1 MLKNK
6 WVKEVLEWVMCF
18 IIAYAVYLIINY
30 FIGTIA
36 GIKQASM
43 YPTAKD
49 GDRVVI
55 SRRVLFNKSI
65 NRADVVILEAP
76 LDVENNN
83 EKFAIY
89 EEKTG
94 IGLFTYKIMGVGKR
108 SYIKRVIGLPGEH
121 IYIAETGEVYI
132 DNKILDEPYLI
143 EGLKTPRT
151 GNYYDVMIPEG
162 YIFVMGDNR
171 EGSKD
176 SRELGLI
183 PIDKVEGK
191 VLTRIWP
198 LNKIGNL

>member
-6 WVKEVLEWVMCF
+6 WIKEIVEWVICF
-18 IIAYAVYLIINY
+18 VVAYAIYLVINY

-65 NRADVVILEAP
+65 NRTDVVILEAP
-76 LDVENNN
+76 LDVENNQGN
-83 EKFAIY
+83 FAIY

-94 IGLFTYKIMGVGKR
+94 LGFFTYKIMGLGKR

-132 DNKILDEPYLI
+132 DDNLLDEPYLV

-151 GNYYDVMIPEG
+151 GNYYDVVIPEG
-162 YIFVMGDNR
+162 YVFVMGDNR

-183 PIDKVEGK
+183 PIDKIEGK

-198 LNKIGNL
+198 LNKIGRL

>member
-6 WVKEVLEWVMCF
+6 WVKEILEWAICF
-18 IIAYAVYLIINY
+18 VIAYAIYLVINY

-43 YPTAKD
+43 YPTAKE
-49 GDRVVI
+49 GDRVII

-65 NRADVVILEAP
+65 NRSDVVILEAP
-76 LDVENNN
+76 LDVEIN
-83 EKFAIY
+83 EDVFAIY
-89 EEKTG
+89 EDKTG
-94 IGLFTYKIMGVGKR
+94 LGYFTYNVMGLGKR

-132 DNKILDEPYLI
+132 DDKLLDEPYLV
-143 EGLKTPRT
+143 EGLKTPRM
-151 GNYYDVMIPEG
+151 GDYYDVEIPEG
-162 YIFVMGDNR
+162 YVFVMGDNR

-183 PIDKVEGK
+183 PIEKVEGK
-191 VLTRIWP
+191 VVIRIWP
-198 LNKIGNL
+198 LNKIGGF

>member
-6 WVKEVLEWVMCF
+6 WVKEILEWVICF
-18 IIAYAVYLIINY
+18 VIAYAIYLVINY

-43 YPTAKD
+43 YPTAKE
-49 GDRVVI
+49 GDRVII

-65 NRADVVILEAP
+65 NRSDVVILEAP
-76 LDVENNN
+76 LDVEVN
-83 EKFAIY
+83 EDVFAIY
-89 EEKTG
+89 EDKTG
-94 IGLFTYKIMGVGKR
+94 LDYFTYNVMGLGKR

-132 DNKILDEPYLI
+132 DNKLLDEPYLV
-143 EGLKTPRT
+143 EGLKTPRM
-151 GNYYDVMIPEG
+151 GNYYDVEIPEG
-162 YIFVMGDNR
+162 YVFVMGDNR

-183 PIDKVEGK
+183 PISKIEGK
-191 VLTRIWP
+191 VVTRIWP
-198 LNKIGNL
+198 LNKIGSL